1 MRSYVQTICALAIGI
16 LFAANVSAQQLRI
29 AYVDM
34 KQVLD
39 NAPQVL
45 AGRATLDKE
54 FRPRN
59 DAIEMDEFRAG
70 TLEARLLQADQSPD
84 NKTALERELR
94 ELHRNIRRRQEDLRD
109 ELSFRRTEEV
119 QRLEEE
125 INVAVQEIALRNG
138 YDLIIS
144 SPVVYA
150 SPDLDITDL
159 ILEQLVGGKFDFQ
172 LFKNKVGDIQIG
184 AGIDHRAG
192 DDQVET
198 ISQSNFLDGY
208 VDFFFQS
215 LDFFGAAERQLVT
228 QIFLA
233 SAYITA

>member
-1 MRSYVQTICALAIGI
+1 MRSYVRTICVLVFGL
-16 LFAANVSAQQLRI
+16 LFATSAGAQQLRI

-45 AGRATLDKE
+45 AGRAILDRE
-54 FRPRN
+54 FRARN
-59 DAIEMDEFRAG
+59 DTIEMDEFRAE
-70 TLEARLLQADQSPD
+70 TLEARLQQADMSSD
-84 NKTALERELR
+84 STLLVERELR
-94 ELHRNIRRRQEDLRD
+94 ELRRNISRRKEDLRD

-138 YDLIIS
+138 FDLIIS

-159 ILEQLVGGKFDFQ
+159 ILEQLEVEF
-172 LFKNKVGDIQIG
+172 
-184 AGIDHRAG
+184 AA
-192 DDQVET
+192 DQSE
-198 ISQSNFLDGY
+198 
-208 VDFFFQS
+208 
-215 LDFFGAAERQLVT
+215 LVT
-228 QIFLA
+228 P
-233 SAYITA
+233 